1 MKIGNKEI
9 TLRGYAA
16 ISCIWYIIP
25 TISISKEIFYL
36 NRIETN
42 YKIVFQFINLYY
54 FFEIKIQKT
63 YDTQDF

>member
-16 ISCIWYIIP
+16 ISYIWYIIP
-25 TISISKEIFYL
+25 TISVSKDIFYL

-42 YKIVFQFINLYY
+42 YTIVFQFIKLYY
-54 FFEIKIQKT
+54 LFEIKIQKT